1 MDDGMDE
8 GILQAARVIRSYLP
22 MLVGPAAAAG
32 LDQQVAELLAASGQ
46 DENSTAKLRVLLG
59 RDEATSAFL
68 AEVLADAPHF
78 RPPDMQPQYQI
89 PKTRGL
95 KWEALPGDQ
104 GPILHAGVY
113 VCPHGDFTWYRPAVG
128 VPVPVCLTHGVALV
142 KV

>member
-1 MDDGMDE
+1 MEDGMDE

-46 DENSTAKLRVLLG
+46 DENSTARLRVLLG

-104 GPILHAGVY
+104 GSILHAGVY

-128 VPVPVCLTHGVALV
+128 VPVPLCLTHGVALV